1 MSFTKEQRSVTL
13 AAYLGWTLDAF
24 DFFLMVFI
32 LKDIAKQFNTGIPN
46 VALAITL
53 TLAMRPIGAFIFGR
67 LADRFGRKPILMVNV
82 LCYACLQMLSG
93 FSTSL
98 GMLICF
104 RVLFGLAMG
113 GEWGVGAA
121 ITMETIPPRARGR
134 VSGLLQAG
142 YPTGYLLAI
151 LAFYF
156 VYPHF
161 GWRAMFFVG
170 ALPAL
175 LVLYIRLKVPESPVW
190 KKLREE
196 GAPRVNF
203 FTVLAQNW
211 KLALYSIVL
220 MTAFNFFSHGSQD
233 LYPTFLRVQ
242 HGFDVHT
249 VTYITLILNVGAI
262 IGGILVASLS
272 EKFGRRRSIACAAVF
287 SLLVLPLWA
296 FSHTVVLIALGG
308 FLMQI
313 GVQGAWGVIPAH
325 LNEISPASIRAT
337 FPGLV
342 YQVGNLLASINATFQ
357 ANIAVAHHNNYGY
370 AMAVVAG
377 TVAVIIAVFI
387 LFGPEKRGED
397 MTEAVSKAA

>member
-1 MSFTKEQRSVTL
+1 MIFTKEQRNVTL

-53 TLAMRPIGAFIFGR
+53 TLAMRPVGAFIFGR
-67 LADRFGRKPILMVNV
+67 LADRFGHKPILMVNV

-142 YPTGYLLAI
+142 YPTGYLLAT

-203 FTVLAQNW
+203 FTVLAQN
-211 KLALYSIVL
+211 
-220 MTAFNFFSHGSQD
+220 
-233 LYPTFLRVQ
+233 
-242 HGFDVHT
+242 
-249 VTYITLILNVGAI
+249 
-262 IGGILVASLS
+262 
-272 EKFGRRRSIACAAVF
+272 
-287 SLLVLPLWA
+287 
-296 FSHTVVLIALGG
+296 
-308 FLMQI
+308 
-313 GVQGAWGVIPAH
+313 
-325 LNEISPASIRAT
+325 
-337 FPGLV
+337 
-342 YQVGNLLASINATFQ
+342 
-357 ANIAVAHHNNYGY
+357 
-370 AMAVVAG
+370 
-377 TVAVIIAVFI
+377 
-387 LFGPEKRGED
+387 
-397 MTEAVSKAA
+397 